1 MGKMVT
7 SPQEP
12 PSAAPSPPPLP
23 REEECKYYVGKNGKQ
38 AGPFNKDAIIGY
50 IKKGAITKEILM
62 WKQGMEGWKAA
73 ELFTEFAAE
82 FKATPP
88 PLPK

>member
-1 MGKMVT
+1 
-7 SPQEP
+7 
-12 PSAAPSPPPLP
+12 
-23 REEECKYYVGKNGKQ
+23 
-38 AGPFNKDAIIGY
+38 
-50 IKKGAITKEILM
+50 M

-88 PLPK
+88 SLPK